1 MGEEGLIKKEP
12 MEELCKD
19 NEGENFT
26 LSVVGGPLGS
36 EGPNGRPGYGV
47 QLLDLHLDTGGT

>member
-19 NEGENFT
+19 NEGESLT
-26 LSVVGGPLGS
+26 LSVVGDHWVVNVP
-36 EGPNGRPGYGV
+36 
-47 QLLDLHLDTGGT
+47 TGGLAMEYSC

>member
-1 MGEEGLIKKEP
+1 MGEEGLLKKEP
-12 MEELCKD
+12 MEGLCKD
-19 NEGENFT
+19 NEAESLT

-36 EGPNGRPGYGV
+36 ESPNGRHGYGA